1 MSEAVQTKQRICKK
15 CLLRDLAAKDQK
27 NIKRYLD
34 AIKPQDH
41 AEEEIYEA
49 RLAVCRECE
58 KLIDA
63 TCQACGCYVELRA
76 AIRHGRCPYKKW
88 NGNK

>member
-1 MSEAVQTKQRICKK
+1 MSETVKTEQRICKK

-34 AIKPQDH
+34 AIKPQDR
-41 AEEEIYEA
+41 ADEKTYEE

-58 KLIDA
+58 RLIDA

-76 AIRHGRCPYKKW
+76 AVRHGRCPYKKW
-88 NGNK
+88 SG

>member
-1 MSEAVQTKQRICKK
+1 MTQGKEQSGHPRICKK

-27 NIKRYLD
+27 NIGKYID
-34 AIKPQDH
+34 AIKPQDRTDGE
-41 AEEEIYEA
+41 AYEE
-49 RLAVCRECE
+49 RLAVCRNCE
-58 KLIDA
+58 KLTEA

-88 NGNK
+88 RR